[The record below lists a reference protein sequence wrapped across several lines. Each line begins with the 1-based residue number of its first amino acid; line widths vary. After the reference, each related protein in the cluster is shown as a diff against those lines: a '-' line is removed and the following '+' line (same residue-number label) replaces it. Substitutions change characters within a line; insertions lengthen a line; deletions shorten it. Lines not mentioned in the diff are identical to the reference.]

1 MVYVGEAPPPTHPP
15 LQKMYPPVRF
25 GAASFALASGFACS
39 FTARAAQVF
48 TEELV
53 VQSSAAFGIDAVLT
67 ESFGFDTIRLKENNL
82 RIHFDDTSAS
92 AGFPAN
98 DWRLIANDTATGGA
112 NYFAIE
118 DTTAARTPFRV
129 DAGAPADAL
138 RIVSSGRLGIGTSDP
153 GLHVEVN
160 KSDTPAVRLAQN
172 NSGGYTAQTWDM
184 GGNEANFF
192 IRDVT
197 GGSKLSFR
205 IRPGAPTSSLDIA
218 ASGNVG
224 IGTGSPQSKLH
235 VNGAA
240 LVSGMSV
247 KQNEDPF
254 LSLVQAG
261 VTANEVVEVPPQT
274 WDLGGD
280 EGNFFIRDATGG
292 NNQPFRIGSGA
303 PGSSVDISSSGN
315 VGIGTETPAA
325 KLHVAG
331 NAFVTGTLEIG
342 SSRAI
347 KEDIKDVTL
356 EEARETLAA
365 LNPVHFKYKNETE
378 RQLGFIAEDVPDLV
392 ATDSRRSLV
401 PMDFVAVLT
410 KVVQQHDS
418 RVHELEKAVTARDQA
433 IQALTARLEALER
446 GATPGKMPDE
456 LREARHAQ
464 RRDAAASSPLSTS
477 PPKPRQEGSSEV
489 IDNGR

>member
-1 MVYVGEAPPPTHPP
+1 MCPPA
-15 LQKMYPPVRF
+15 RF
-25 GAASFALASGFACS
+25 GAASLALASGFICS
-39 FTARAAQVF
+39 LTAPSQAAQVF

-53 VQSSAAFGIDAVLT
+53 VQSSGAFGIDAT
-67 ESFGFDTIRLKENNL
+67 ASESFGFDTLRLKENNL

-98 DWRLIANDTATGGA
+98 DWRLIANDTASGGA

-118 DTTAARTPFRV
+118 DSTAARSPFRV

-153 GLHVEVN
+153 GLHLDIN
-160 KSDTPAVRLAQN
+160 KSDTPALRLTQN

-205 IRPGAPTSSLDIA
+205 IRPGAPTSSIDIA

-224 IGTGSPQSKLH
+224 IGTASPQSKLH
-235 VNGAA
+235 VNGTA

-247 KQNEDPF
+247 QLNENPY

-261 VTANEVVEVPPQT
+261 VTVNEVVEVPAQT

-280 EGNFFIRDATGG
+280 EASFFIRDATGG

-303 PGSSVDISSSGN
+303 PTSSVDISSSGN
-315 VGIGTETPAA
+315 VGIGTATPSA

-347 KEDIKDVTL
+347 KDGIKDVTL

-365 LNPVHFKYKNETE
+365 LKPVHFKYKNETE

-410 KVVQQHDS
+410 KVVQQHDT
-418 RVHELEKAVTARDQA
+418 RVQELEKAVTARDAA
-433 IQALTARLEALER
+433 IEALTARLEALER
-446 GATPGKMPDE
+446 RTAVAGMPDE

-464 RRDAAASSPLSTS
+464 RRDPAAPMPVTTTS
-477 PPKPRQEGSSEV
+477 PKPNQEAAPAV